1 MTERSLRARTR
12 EELFALI
19 LERGEVTRS
28 ELAALTGM
36 SRSTINQSLGRL
48 VADGRVVE
56 VDNEAKG
63 PGSGRGRPAV
73 RVRAVG
79 TGAAVAGID
88 FGHTHV
94 YVGIGDTLGR
104 TIGTEKLLLD
114 VDLQADQAMDAAV
127 SMLETLRTRHEVS
140 ELAGVVAGI
149 PGPLDRHNGLVQ
161 SPTILSGWVGL
172 APADELARRIG
183 TPVTV
188 ENDAVLG
195 ALGELYCGAGHG
207 LGSFLYVKA
216 SHGIGASIVI
226 DGRPFR
232 GATGLAGEIGHTN
245 LAGRSELCR
254 CGSRG
259 CLEAVVSVGT
269 VREQIAHTRP
279 GTDPSTIDLAVEA
292 DSITAR
298 ILDSAGRTLGRV
310 LADLCNLLNPAAL
323 IVGGELGRADGP
335 LIDGIREAVRLHAQ
349 PATADALVV
358 RPAALG
364 VDAELTG
371 AVQLAARSAAV
382 MPPQH

>member
-1 MTERSLRARTR
+1 M
-12 EELFALI
+12 I
-19 LERGEVTRS
+19 LERGEVTRP

-36 SRSTINQSLGRL
+36 SRSTINQALGRL
-48 VADGRVVE
+48 VTDGRIVE
-56 VDNEAKG
+56 ADTEAKG

-73 RVRAVG
+73 RLRAVG

-88 FGHTHV
+88 FGHAHV
-94 YVGIGDTLGR
+94 YVGIGDTLGT
-104 TIGTEKLLLD
+104 TIGTERLSLD
-114 VDLQADQAMDAAV
+114 VDLRADEAMDAAV
-127 SMLETLRTRHEVS
+127 SMLETLRARHEIT

-149 PGPLDRHNGLVQ
+149 PGPLDRHNGLVR

-172 APADELARRIG
+172 APAAELARRIG
-183 TPVTV
+183 TAVSV

-195 ALGELYCGAGHG
+195 ALGELYCGAGRG
-207 LGSFLYVKA
+207 YDSFLYVKA

-232 GATGLAGEIGHTN
+232 GATGLAGEIGHTK

-254 CGSRG
+254 CGGRG

-279 GTDPSTIDLAVEA
+279 GTDPNAVDLTVEA

-298 ILDSAGRTLGRV
+298 ILDTAGRTLGRV
-310 LADLCNLLNPAAL
+310 LADQCNLLNPAAV

-335 LIDGIREAVRLHAQ
+335 LVDGIRAAIRRHAQ

-358 RPAALG
+358 LPAALG

-371 AVQLAARSAAV
+371 ALQHAAGRHATAASIRRWS
-382 MPPQH
+382 PAATSIPQRTSG

>member
-1 MTERSLRARTR
+1 MIERSLRTRTR
-12 EELFALI
+12 EELFAI
-19 LERGEVTRS
+19 IVERGEATRS

-56 VDNEAKG
+56 VDNETKG

-73 RVRAVG
+73 RLRAVG

-94 YVGIGDTLGR
+94 RVGVGTTLGT
-104 TIGTEKLLLD
+104 TIGTETLSID
-114 VDLQADQAMDAAV
+114 VDLQADQAMEAAV
-127 SMLETLRTRHEVS
+127 SMLETLRHRHDVT

-149 PGPLDRHNGLVQ
+149 PGPLDLHDGLVR

-172 APADELARRIG
+172 APAEELTRRIG
-183 TPVTV
+183 TPVSV

-195 ALGELYCGAGHG
+195 ALGELHCGAGRG
-207 LGSFLYVKA
+207 YGSFLYVKA

-245 LAGRSELCR
+245 LAGRNELCR
-254 CGSRG
+254 CGNRG

-279 GTDPSTIDLAVEA
+279 GTDPSSIDLSVDA
-292 DSITAR
+292 DAITAR
-298 ILDSAGRTLGRV
+298 ILDTAGRTLGRV
-310 LADLCNLLNPAAL
+310 LADLCNLLNPAAV

-335 LIDGIREAVRLHAQ
+335 LIDGIREAIRRHAQ
-349 PATADALVV
+349 PATADALDVL
-358 RPAALG
+358 PAALG
-364 VDAELTG
+364 VGAELTG
-371 AVQLAARSAAV
+371 ALQFAAGRHATASV
-382 MPPQH
+382 IS